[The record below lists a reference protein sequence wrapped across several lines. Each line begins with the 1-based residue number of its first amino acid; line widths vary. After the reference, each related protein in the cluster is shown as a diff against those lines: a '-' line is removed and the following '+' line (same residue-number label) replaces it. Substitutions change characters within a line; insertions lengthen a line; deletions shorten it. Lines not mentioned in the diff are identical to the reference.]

1 MERSLQEILQ
11 AYNDESPLEE
21 AYTIPAPW
29 YVDERIAALER
40 QYVFGGTWQ
49 VVAGVEQLKRAG
61 QFVTREL
68 AGEPIVVVRASDG
81 ELQAFYNVCRHHAAA
96 VVSARAIACMRWA
109 VSAVTRRRRSFRVS
123 ERAVQSWR
131 LRLPRR

>member
-1 MERSLQEILQ
+1 MEPSLQEILQ
-11 AYNDESPLEE
+11 SYNENSALKQ
-21 AYTIPAPW
+21 AYTIPASW

-96 VVSARAIACMRWA
+96 VVSAPEPIPDSRMRAPGNT
-109 VSAVTRRRRSFRVS
+109 SASTRIGPMSFG
-123 ERAVQSWR
+123 
-131 LRLPRR
+131 